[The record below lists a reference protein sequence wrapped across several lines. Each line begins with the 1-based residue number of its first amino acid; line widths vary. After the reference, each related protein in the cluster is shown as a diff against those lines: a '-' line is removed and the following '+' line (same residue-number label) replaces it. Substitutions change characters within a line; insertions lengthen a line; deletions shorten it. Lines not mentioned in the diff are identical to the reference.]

1 MVPLR
6 RPGAACSTLAAIGA
20 CGKMCAM
27 STDRLKPLWAQIAV
41 VMLPLLTV
49 LAATA
54 APVALSRTSIAFHV
68 FPAATSQTPC
78 DHSVRLEPTNVY
90 EAITQYDPAGGFS
103 IAAESAAGVSSTLTN
118 FSGKVGQ
125 ATDGVLGGFV
135 KADGTV
141 DFVPFTRNG
150 LIGHTAAQSAGAIPT
165 DAAGGFSISVQDGKV
180 VGYNFQSVLNAK
192 SPNFTLSP
200 VPQQQIKSALS
211 TVTATER

>member
-1 MVPLR
+1 M
-6 RPGAACSTLAAIGA
+6 ADTLAA
-20 CGKMCAM
+20 K
-27 STDRLKPLWAQIAV
+27 
-41 VMLPLLTV
+41 
-49 LAATA
+49 
-54 APVALSRTSIAFHV
+54 
-68 FPAATSQTPC
+68 
-78 DHSVRLEPTNVY
+78 
-90 EAITQYDPAGGFS
+90 
-103 IAAESAAGVSSTLTN
+103 SAAGVSSTLTN

-125 ATDGVLGGFV
+125 ATDGVLGGFI

-180 VGYNFQSVLNAK
+180 VGYNFQSVPNAK

-200 VPQQQIKSALS
+200 VLQQQIKSALP

>member
-1 MVPLR
+1 MANWPAFAASGFWGKLSVMSAAKEKIFPGKIAAWLAMLFILLVAMAVGTPTASAKTLCTPQNR
-6 RPGAACSTLAAIGA
+6 FWENSARMLQSRPIQMAQSLELQREKSIGRYNDASGCTLAA
-20 CGKMCAM
+20 K
-27 STDRLKPLWAQIAV
+27 
-41 VMLPLLTV
+41 
-49 LAATA
+49 
-54 APVALSRTSIAFHV
+54 
-68 FPAATSQTPC
+68 
-78 DHSVRLEPTNVY
+78 
-90 EAITQYDPAGGFS
+90 
-103 IAAESAAGVSSTLTN
+103 SAAGVSTTLTN

-125 ATDGVLGGFV
+125 ATDGVLGGFI

-165 DAAGGFSISVQDGKV
+165 DAAGGFSISFQDGKV

-200 VPQQQIKSALS
+200 VLQQQIKSALS